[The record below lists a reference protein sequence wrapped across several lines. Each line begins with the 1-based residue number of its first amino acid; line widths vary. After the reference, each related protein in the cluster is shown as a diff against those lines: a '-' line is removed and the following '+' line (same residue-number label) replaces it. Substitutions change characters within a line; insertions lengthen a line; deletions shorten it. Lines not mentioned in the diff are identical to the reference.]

1 MEQLYT
7 NLGVSSTEMIS
18 TQTNGYLNKMQFNRW
33 LSMSCILFLVLINGF
48 NVAAQSASNYVFT
61 TSTSGSLI
69 DISSGSTLVVGA
81 SNDDTP
87 SGLFDIGF
95 EFVFMGSVYT
105 QFSASPDGFIKLGG
119 PAAAAQFTNSVTSTT
134 NLPKIYPYWDDLA
147 TGVGG
152 YIRYKVI
159 GSAPNRSCV
168 VEWFTTIPRNTTGNA
183 NSTYQ
188 VVLNETSNSFSF
200 NYGNIVSNG
209 SYSVGFTNSSAQFA
223 SVSLPANTVSYS
235 VANDINSAAITSGL
249 QFLFTPSSSIVNG
262 NVTNLT
268 FTAITLNGIT
278 LNWEDNATNEVG
290 FSVLRATDSNF
301 TQNVQSFFVAS
312 TSSASIGTGYNL
324 PQTGLT
330 PGTTYYYRVYATV
343 EAGSS
348 PAISGNQATLTGATY
363 YWVGASGAAWN
374 TFANWNTAADGT
386 GTAPTVWA
394 ATDVHII
401 DGAGTTPGGAL
412 TISVDRT
419 SFSLGQFRVVD
430 NTNLTLQSSATTT
443 RTLTITGG
451 PGDDFVIEA
460 GSSLNMINGT
470 QAVAF
475 IFSGTGNT
483 GLIAGNYTAGGS
495 TSNNFT
501 TTGGTGT
508 LVTVAATGVITSN
521 LNSSSAGLVGNAAT
535 LLFTN
540 GSNWIHQNSTTV
552 NYIPSATWQSN
563 ATATLAGNTTGT
575 TLTSSSTA
583 LGNLI
588 VNTTTS
594 TVTLSAFTTATRIIQ
609 GDFTI
614 NSTGTG
620 RFRVVTTG
628 LVQVNGNLNLNGGLL
643 DIASGATGAVIVKG
657 NVNVSNGAILDI
669 NQGILQVEGNMVN
682 NGSILSSETT
692 TSTSRINFV
701 LSPNAQ
707 TFSGSGTFTGRVSGI
722 GVSNPLG
729 LTISTPVLTQ
739 RVNLF
744 TGTVT
749 GASNITIGTG
759 AALAAVVQVGT
770 ANNTNP
776 GGSFDTAP
784 VFNLGTGV
792 YSVLYLGE
800 TTPRTTGFEIPSSR
814 IVNNLTLDNVNGLTI
829 AGGPIEVTGNLTL
842 TNGLINSSLASHI
855 VHGSATSA
863 GTLTG
868 GSATSYINGPII
880 RTINDANANT
890 NFNLFPVGKGG
901 SYNPVWL
908 APATTSASRFL
919 VEAFDSNTGTAD
931 MSISNLSS
939 SRRWEAIKT
948 SGTFTDINV
957 RLGETSLIS
966 DNIIAHA
973 STASG
978 VYSAPFGGVSN
989 FVAGTPNTIESL
1001 VAVNEVDYVGYLSFA
1016 TSNACTGAPAPG
1028 NTVASST
1035 AICLGESVDLSL
1047 QNIVVGAGITYQW
1060 FSSSDGVTYA
1070 PIASATAS
1078 TLNVTPTAA
1087 TYYQCVVTCTNS
1099 SQSTTSTPVLVGF
1112 ANAILSTT
1120 PATICGAGQATLAVT
1135 ATSNSTVRWY
1145 DTPTA
1150 GNIVGNGVSFTT
1162 PSINTT
1168 TTYYA
1173 EAQGSQPGN
1182 VQLGAGTATS
1192 AADNITPYTSNW
1204 EGARTQYLVRAS
1216 ELQALG
1222 LVAGAINSLA
1232 FDVTASGS
1240 FTQSNYTV
1248 RIGTVG
1254 VNALSTS
1261 AYETLNNP
1269 VVVFGPINK
1278 TTPAVGLDTLNF
1290 TTPFNWDGTSN
1301 IVIEVCHDND
1311 NITSPSCPSCYGPNS
1326 TVRISTTSFN
1336 SVFGRRADNSTLCGT
1351 NDGTALSSGFNNR
1364 PNMRFNGVVAC
1375 SSPRVPVIATVTTPP
1390 TFTLSSNTQ
1399 TICAGDTSAAITIS
1413 AGANDYDTFVWSP
1426 STGVSGDAINGW
1438 TFNPNTTTNYT
1449 LTVSQTT
1456 GDLCTITA
1464 NVQVNVNPLPSALVI
1479 TPSAPVTCENEI
1491 VSITVSGGQ
1500 IGVEGKIGAQTST
1513 NTSTTPFRGWWGGT
1527 KTQAL
1532 YTPAELTALGV
1543 TPGESIKKIG
1553 YLALAGTPIPLNDFQ
1568 VRVGLVPSSTSLGTT
1583 FISGANNL
1591 VFGPASY
1598 TPLATGNIEFP
1609 LSTPIVWDGTSS
1621 LLVETCFNNNNGGG
1635 VSANSISVESSTVTA
1650 GLMNSLQQDN
1660 NPTVCS
1666 NNTPSTSTLRP
1677 NLLISTKES
1686 FDFVWTP
1693 IANLY
1698 TDAAAQVPYIAGA
1711 NASTVYF
1718 KGNANATYTVTVT
1731 PPSNCSVNGNVTVTV
1746 NPTPSAPTAATQD
1759 FCANA
1764 SPTVADL
1771 VATGDNLKWYDVA
1784 TGGTPLLATSALIS
1798 GNYYVSQTLLGCES
1812 PRTTV
1817 QVNVNDCNIGWA
1829 NLQWPASGTIG
1840 TCGNYTVYGQVY
1852 KLGVTEA
1859 PGPNANITA
1868 WFGINSSN
1876 TDPSTWD
1883 ASAWQIATYNVQAGN
1898 NDEYQYTFN
1907 NLPAGTYYIAS
1918 RFQFT
1923 GGEFWY
1929 GGFNTGGG
1937 GAWDGNN
1944 NVSSVLTVL
1953 ETIAPSA
1960 SNQTFCGAA
1969 TVASLVATGTALQWY
1984 DVATGGSPL
1993 AANAPIVTGTYYVSQ
2008 TLNGCEGPRAT
2019 VEVTINITPA
2029 PTASAQ
2035 VFCSNSTVAD
2045 LVATGADLQWY
2056 DVASGGVAL
2065 ASNTVLISGT
2075 YYVSQTLNNCEGP
2088 RTTVQV
2094 TVNPSPVTPNFNE
2107 TVCNT
2112 DASFDLNSITN
2123 PILGTSTITALSEN
2137 FDASTTLPTGWQVH
2151 KVSGTGTTTWI
2162 VNNTQSVSAPNSMRR
2177 VFGGSGEGFQDDY
2190 LVMPQITVP
2199 ASGVLTYQERGQWMQ
2214 DYVYS
2219 GVLIATNGNGNPS
2232 SSAYVQLQ
2240 ETANIPN
2247 NAWQLR
2253 TIDLSAYAGQQ
2264 VYIAFRYSGTFAHTW
2279 WIDNV
2284 KIDGLQNN
2292 SIVFFDSNNVQLTN
2306 TIFNPSTAT
2315 QGNNSFTYTIT
2326 NGNNCSSTGN
2336 INILVN
2342 ATASPTASNQNFCNA
2357 ATVADLVAIGS
2368 SLQWYDVASG
2378 GSPLSS
2384 NTALVSGTYYVSQ
2397 TLNGCESTRTT
2408 VEVTINSTT
2417 APTASAQSFCGNANA
2432 TVASLVAT
2440 GSNLQWY
2447 DVATGGTA
2455 LPSNTALV
2463 SGTYYVSQTLNN
2475 CESTRTSVV
2484 VTIDDCNIGWGNL
2497 QWPPSGTINTCG
2509 DYTVYGRVWKQGAT
2523 EAPGPNANITAWFGI
2538 STTNTDPSTWPSSA
2552 WVLGT
2557 YNVQVGND
2565 DEYQHTF
2572 SNLPSGTYYIASRYQ
2587 FTGGDF
2593 WYGGFNSGGGG
2604 AWNGTS
2610 NVSSVLTV
2618 EEVPTPTGD
2627 ALQSVTVPLAPDATL
2642 ANLVVSGTNVT
2653 WYATLADAQAGTNA
2667 LPLSTVLVSG
2677 NTYYAVSIVNGCRS
2691 AALAVTVTVNL
2702 DIRVFDFAQL
2712 RVYPNPVIDRLTI
2725 TFDHQL
2731 ERIEVYNM
2739 LGQMVRFQQPNF
2751 TETEVDMINLPA
2763 ATYIVRI
2770 YSNDSVKEVKVIK
2783 K

>member
-7 NLGVSSTEMIS
+7 NLGVSSTEIIS
-18 TQTNGYLNKMQFNRW
+18 TQANGFKSRMQFSRW
-33 LSMSCILFLVLINGF
+33 LSMSCILFLVLIFGHNSFAQNVNNYTFLTGTNASLGLDKNNNPLDMSVGTTQVYGGNVDTYGTATLQNLGF
-48 NVAAQSASNYVFT
+48 QFT
-61 TSTSGSLI
+61 
-69 DISSGSTLVVGA
+69 
-81 SNDDTP
+81 
-87 SGLFDIGF
+87 
-95 EFVFMGSVYT
+95 FMGVPYT
-105 QFSASPDGFIKLGG
+105 QFSCNPDGQVRLGTNVFTG
-119 PAAAAQFTNSVTSTT
+119 GHTSSAAAG
-134 NLPKIYPYWDDLA
+134 LPLIIANNIDGKTDI
-147 TGVGG
+147 TGQVH
-152 YIRYKVI
+152 YKVF
-159 GSAPNRSCV
+159 GSAPNRV
-168 VEWFTTIPRNTTGNA
+168 LVIEWKDVWIHWNSPTSTF
-183 NSTYQ
+183 STYQ
-188 VVLNETSNSFSF
+188 LRLYEGTNEIEMVYGRMFNNNTSASTNTIGFSS
-200 NYGNIVSNG
+200 SN
-209 SYSVGFTNSSAQFA
+209 
-223 SVSLPANTVSYS
+223 
-235 VANDINSAAITSGL
+235 TSGTVGVITNINT
-249 QFLFTPSSSIVNG
+249 TPTFVGNVTSYTTTSFPLASDMVNLNSLSDGSRRFFRFSPDTVING
-262 NVTNLT
+262 NVSNLT
-268 FTAITLNGIT
+268 FTAIAANSLT
-278 LNWEDNATNEVG
+278 LNWEDNASNESG
-290 FSVLRATDSNF
+290 FLIQRAIDPVF
-301 TQNVQSFFVAS
+301 TQDLQTFNVNS
-312 TSSASIGTGYNL
+312 TTSATTGTIYNL

-330 PGTTYYYRVYATV
+330 PGTTYYYRVYAVV
-343 EAGSS
+343 EGGIS
-348 PAISGNQATLTGATY
+348 PATSGNETTLTGATY
-363 YWVGASGAAWN
+363 YWVGADGGTWATLS
-374 TFANWNTAADGT
+374 NWNTLADGS
-386 GTAPTVWA
+386 GSAPVA
-394 ATDVHII
+394 LANSDVYII

-412 TISVDRT
+412 TIAVGANAT
-419 SFSLGQFRVVD
+419 IGQFKLVE
-430 NTNLTLQSSATTT
+430 NTTLTLQSTATTT
-443 RTLTITGG
+443 RTFTISGG
-451 PGDDFVIEA
+451 PGDDFVIES
-460 GSSLNMINGT
+460 GSTLNLTNINNRM
-470 QAVAF
+470 AF
-475 IFSGTGNT
+475 VFSGTGNT
-483 GLIAGNYTAGGS
+483 GLIAGAYNVSGG
-495 TSNNFT
+495 TTTPNNFT
-501 TTGGTGT
+501 TTGGIGT
-508 LVTVAATGVITSN
+508 MVRVASTGVVTSN
-521 LNSSSAGLVGNAAT
+521 INGSTSGFVGSAAT
-535 LLFTN
+535 LIFEN

-552 NYIPSATWQSN
+552 NYIPNATWEPN
-563 ATATLAGNTTGT
+563 ATATLLGNTTGT
-575 TLTSSSTA
+575 TLTSASTS

-588 VNTTTS
+588 VNTTAS
-594 TVTLSAFTTATRIIQ
+594 TGTLSAFTSATRIIQ
-609 GDFTI
+609 GDLTI

-628 LVQVNGNLNLNGGLL
+628 LVQVNGNLNLNAGIL
-643 DIASGATGAVIVKG
+643 DIASSTGAVIVKG
-657 NVNVSNGAILDI
+657 DITIANGATLDV
-669 NQGILQVEGNMVN
+669 NQGVLQVEGNMVN
-682 NGSILSSETT
+682 NGSVLSSETT

-707 TFSGSGTFTGRVSGI
+707 IFSGSGTFTGRVSGI

-744 TGTVT
+744 TGTIT
-749 GASNITIGTG
+749 GSNNITIGTG
-759 AALAAVVQVGT
+759 AALAAIVQVGT

-776 GGSFDTAP
+776 GGNFDVSP
-784 VFNLGTGV
+784 VFDLGTGT
-792 YSVLYLGE
+792 YSIFYLGE
-800 TTPRTTGFEIPSSR
+800 TTPRTTGFEIPASR
-814 IVNNLTLDNVNGLTI
+814 SITNLILDNENGLTI
-829 AGGPIEVTGNLTL
+829 TGDPIEVTGALTL

-855 VHGSATSA
+855 VHGTATTA
-863 GTLTG
+863 GTVSG

-908 APATTSASRFL
+908 APSTTSASKFL
-919 VEAFDSNTGTAD
+919 VEAFDSNSGTAD

-939 SRRWEAIKT
+939 TRRWNAIKT
-948 SGTFTDINV
+948 TGTFTDINV
-957 RLGETSLIS
+957 RVGDAALIS
-966 DNIIAHA
+966 ENILAHA
-973 STASG
+973 STANG
-978 VYSAPFGGVSN
+978 VYNAPFGGVN
-989 FVAGTPNTIESL
+989 TFVAGTPNTIQSQ
-1001 VAVNEVDYVGYLSFA
+1001 VAVNEGDYAGYLSFA
-1016 TSNACTGAPAPG
+1016 TSNACTGAPNPG
-1028 NTVASST
+1028 DTVASST
-1035 AICLGESVDLSL
+1035 TICLGESVALSL
-1047 QNIVVGAGITYQW
+1047 QNIVAGTGITYQW
-1060 FSSSDGVTYA
+1060 YSSPDGVTYA
-1070 PIASATAS
+1070 PINLATAS

-1087 TYYQCVVTCTNS
+1087 TYYQCVVSCSNS
-1099 SQSTTSTPVLVGF
+1099 SQSSTSTPVMVGF
-1112 ANAILSTT
+1112 SNAILSTT
-1120 PATICGAGQATLAVT
+1120 PDTICGVGQATLAVT
-1135 ATSNSTVRWY
+1135 ASAGSTVRWY
-1145 DTPTA
+1145 DAPTA
-1150 GNIVGNGVSFTT
+1150 GNLLGSGLNFNT
-1162 PSINTT
+1162 PTINTT
-1168 TTYYA
+1168 TTFFAAA
-1173 EAQGSQPGN
+1173 EGSNAGS
-1182 VQLGAGTATS
+1182 VSLGTGLSTS
-1192 AADNITPYTSNW
+1192 ALSGSSFFPGSW
-1204 EGARTQYLVRAS
+1204 GGAKTQYIIRAS
-1216 ELQALG
+1216 ELSAIGLTAGSITSLG
-1222 LVAGAINSLA
+1222 FEPTTSGQTYQGFNVLL
-1232 FDVTASGS
+1232 DHTTASVAPATNAS
-1240 FTQSNYTV
+1240 FLPISGATTV
-1248 RIGTVG
+1248 YVGTLADDGFLPVANSVNTLDFGIGNG
-1254 VNALSTS
+1254 ASPS
-1261 AYETLNNP
+1261 
-1269 VVVFGPINK
+1269 
-1278 TTPAVGLDTLNF
+1278 
-1290 TTPFNWDGTSN
+1290 FNWDGVSN
-1301 IVIEVCHDND
+1301 IVVTISWSRVPAASTSTGTTMIVDNVGFVSSAARQRD
-1311 NITSPSCPSCYGPNS
+1311 NFTPAAMLAEA
-1326 TVRISTTSFN
+1326 TVGTTS
-1336 SVFGRRADNSTLCGT
+1336 S
-1351 NDGTALSSGFNNR
+1351 NR
-1364 PNMRFNGVVAC
+1364 PRFFINGQLLC
-1375 SSPRVPVIATVTTPP
+1375 DSPRVPVVATVTTPP
-1390 TFTLSSNTQ
+1390 TFTISSNTQ
-1399 TICAGDTSAAITIS
+1399 TICEGDTSAAITIS

-1438 TFNPNTTTNYT
+1438 TFNPTTTTNYT

-1513 NTSTTPFRGWWGGT
+1513 NTSTTPFRGWWGGA

-1666 NNTPSTSTLRP
+1666 NNTPSTSNLRP

-1731 PPSNCSVNGNVTVTV
+1731 PPSNCSVNGNVTITV

-1784 TGGTPLLATSALIS
+1784 TGGTPLLATSALTS

-1859 PGPNANITA
+1859 SGPNANITA

-1937 GAWDGNN
+1937 GAWDGTN

-2065 ASNTVLISGT
+2065 A
-2075 YYVSQTLNNCEGP
+2075 
-2088 RTTVQV
+2088 
-2094 TVNPSPVTPNFNE
+2094 
-2107 TVCNT
+2107 
-2112 DASFDLNSITN
+2112 
-2123 PILGTSTITALSEN
+2123 
-2137 FDASTTLPTGWQVH
+2137 
-2151 KVSGTGTTTWI
+2151 
-2162 VNNTQSVSAPNSMRR
+2162 
-2177 VFGGSGEGFQDDY
+2177 
-2190 LVMPQITVP
+2190 
-2199 ASGVLTYQERGQWMQ
+2199 
-2214 DYVYS
+2214 
-2219 GVLIATNGNGNPS
+2219 
-2232 SSAYVQLQ
+2232 
-2240 ETANIPN
+2240 
-2247 NAWQLR
+2247 
-2253 TIDLSAYAGQQ
+2253 
-2264 VYIAFRYSGTFAHTW
+2264 
-2279 WIDNV
+2279 
-2284 KIDGLQNN
+2284 
-2292 SIVFFDSNNVQLTN
+2292 
-2306 TIFNPSTAT
+2306 
-2315 QGNNSFTYTIT
+2315 
-2326 NGNNCSSTGN
+2326 
-2336 INILVN
+2336 
-2342 ATASPTASNQNFCNA
+2342 
-2357 ATVADLVAIGS
+2357 
-2368 SLQWYDVASG
+2368 
-2378 GSPLSS
+2378 
-2384 NTALVSGTYYVSQ
+2384 
-2397 TLNGCESTRTT
+2397 
-2408 VEVTINSTT
+2408 
-2417 APTASAQSFCGNANA
+2417 
-2432 TVASLVAT
+2432 
-2440 GSNLQWY
+2440 
-2447 DVATGGTA
+2447 
-2455 LPSNTALV
+2455 SNTALV